1 MVETPN
7 YDKVILQQPIS
18 QEHARILRKLC
29 ELTKVDIRTVYIT
42 SIVKCQ
48 CKPKTND
55 FRTCVL
61 ENLNHEFDTLNPS
74 TVFVCGSE
82 PSKRYRKFGKREF
95 IELPSMTTLLGNK
108 TGRNRLT
115 RILGVLHES

>member
-18 QEHARILRKLC
+18 QEHARILRKIC
-29 ELTKVDIRTVYIT
+29 ESTKVDISSVYIT

-55 FRTCVL
+55 YRTCVI
-61 ENLNHEFDTLNPS
+61 ENLNHELDILNPPN
-74 TVFVCGSE
+74 VFVCGSE
-82 PSKRYRKFGKREF
+82 ISKRYRKFGKREF
-95 IELPSMTTLLGNK
+95 IELPSMTTLLGNQ
-108 TGRNRLT
+108 TGRTRLSNIFT
-115 RILGVLHES
+115 RIV